1 MMLLEVCVGCANLS
15 RRLVV
20 CATLCLVSPAVVAAQ
35 ETLPPGAAPEA
46 SGVSQTPSSPV
57 FGEQEATPK
66 PALSIRSAA
75 NEIPLAGAVR
85 PEADYMIV
93 ANDRPTRWPPES
105 LWPVGHT
112 SPSTL
117 LAQQPATTHPAP
129 QHTGFKA
136 LLFETGADFKA
147 FPRRRSTWVILG
159 VGAGAAALALP
170 IDDEVNAHLAGS
182 NAADKFFVPGHV
194 IGSFPVQVGT
204 AAGLYFIGRYAL
216 PHAQGEPKT
225 NKVSHLGFDLTR
237 ALIVSQG
244 LTQGV
249 KLVFRKDRP
258 NGDCCGMPSGHA
270 AAAFATAA
278 VLERH
283 LGYRGAW
290 PTLVVATYVATS
302 RLHDNVHFLSDVIFG
317 SALGMASGW
326 AVVGRHGR
334 SGYALVPTPTRG
346 GMMVSVVRTVPPR

>member
-1 MMLLEVCVGCANLS
+1 MKGVSLSYRLAVSFVFLLI
-15 RRLVV
+15 
-20 CATLCLVSPAVVAAQ
+20 TAVVVSAQ
-35 ETLPPGAAPEA
+35 EAPLPDGSSDSSSSTQAAN
-46 SGVSQTPSSPV
+46 GQV
-57 FGEQEATPK
+57 FGEQESTPK
-66 PALSIRSAA
+66 PASPIRSAT
-75 NEIPLAGAVR
+75 NDITVSR
-85 PEADYMIV
+85 VVKPEADPIGIL
-93 ANDRPTRWPPES
+93 NDGATRWRPES
-105 LWPVGHT
+105 LWAIGDARPSAL
-112 SPSTL
+112 SP
-117 LAQQPATTHPAP
+117 QQPAATHPPP

-159 VGAGAAALALP
+159 VGAAAAALALP

-182 NAADKFFVPGHV
+182 NAADNFFAAGHI

-204 AAGLYFIGRYAL
+204 AAGLYLIGRYAM
-216 PHAQGEPKT
+216 PHAQGEPQT

-237 ALIVSQG
+237 ALIVSQA

-283 LGYRGAW
+283 FGYRGAW

-326 AVVGRHGR
+326 TVVGRHGR
-334 SGYALVPTPTRG
+334 SSYAMVPTPTRG
-346 GMMVSVVRTVPPR
+346 GMMLSLVRTVPPSR

>member
-1 MMLLEVCVGCANLS
+1 MKRVSLS
-15 RRLVV
+15 YRLVFSFILLLI
-20 CATLCLVSPAVVAAQ
+20 TAVVVSAQ
-35 ETLPPGAAPEA
+35 EAPLPGGASDS
-46 SGVSQTPSSPV
+46 SGATQAANGQV
-57 FGEQEATPK
+57 FGKQESTSTP
-66 PALSIRSAA
+66 ASSIRSVT
-75 NEIPLAGAVR
+75 NDIPLAGVVT
-85 PEADYMIV
+85 PEANPMGIL
-93 ANDRPTRWPPES
+93 NDNAIRRRPGS
-105 LWPVGHT
+105 LWAIEDAGSSAPNT
-112 SPSTL
+112 
-117 LAQQPATTHPAP
+117 QQPAATHPAP

-136 LLFETGADFKA
+136 LLFETGADFNA

-159 VGAGAAALALP
+159 VGAAAAALALP

-182 NAADKFFVPGHV
+182 NAVDNFFTAGHI
-194 IGSFPVQVGT
+194 IGSFPVQVET
-204 AAGLYFIGRYAL
+204 AAGLYLIGRYAL
-216 PHAQGEPKT
+216 PHAQGEPQT

-237 ALIVSQG
+237 ALIVSQA

-326 AVVGRHGR
+326 TVVGRHGR
-334 SGYALVPTPTRG
+334 SSYAMVPTPTRG
-346 GMMVSVVRTVPPR
+346 GMMLSLVRTVPSPR

>member
-1 MMLLEVCVGCANLS
+1 MTSVSSS
-15 RRLVV
+15 RSLVV
-20 CATLCLVSPAVVAAQ
+20 SLSLLLMSAVGATAQ
-35 ETLPPGAAPEA
+35 EAPLPGAATDSSVMQA
-46 SGVSQTPSSPV
+46 TSGQLFVEQTSS
-57 FGEQEATPK
+57 AK
-66 PALSIRSAA
+66 PASSIRSAINGTA
-75 NEIPLAGAVR
+75 FAGIFTPVAGPIGAPATSRIPEGLWTTR
-85 PEADYMIV
+85 EAHP
-93 ANDRPTRWPPES
+93 APLS
-105 LWPVGHT
+105 
-112 SPSTL
+112 
-117 LAQQPATTHPAP
+117 AQQPA

-136 LLFETGADFKA
+136 LLFETGSDFKA

-182 NAADKFFVPGHV
+182 NAADNFFAAGHI

-204 AAGLYFIGRYAL
+204 AAGLYLIGRYAL
-216 PHAQGEPKT
+216 PHTQGEPKT
-225 NKVSHLGFDLTR
+225 NKISHLGFDMTR
-237 ALIVSQG
+237 ALIMSQA

-326 AVVGRHGR
+326 TVVGRHGQ
-334 SGYALVPTPTRG
+334 SSYAMVPTPTRG
-346 GMMVSVVRTVPPR
+346 GMMLSLVRTVPPSR

>member
-1 MMLLEVCVGCANLS
+1 MKRVSVS
-15 RRLVV
+15 YRLVV
-20 CATLCLVSPAVVAAQ
+20 SFTLLLITDVVVSAQ
-35 ETLPPGAAPEA
+35 EAPLPGGA
-46 SGVSQTPSSPV
+46 SDSSSATQAANGQV
-57 FGEQEATPK
+57 FGEQEGTSK
-66 PALSIRSAA
+66 PALSFRSAT
-75 NEIPLAGAVR
+75 NDLPLAGVVTPEVDPLGILDGRATRR
-85 PEADYMIV
+85 PH
-93 ANDRPTRWPPES
+93 ES
-105 LWPVGHT
+105 LWAIGDA
-112 SPSTL
+112 SPSARST
-117 LAQQPATTHPAP
+117 QQPAATHPAP

-136 LLFETGADFKA
+136 LLFETGSDFKA
-147 FPRRRSTWVILG
+147 FPRRTSTWVILG

-182 NAADKFFVPGHV
+182 NAADNFFVAGKV

-204 AAGLYFIGRYAL
+204 AAGLYLIGRYAL
-216 PHAQGEPKT
+216 PHAQGEPQT

-237 ALIVSQG
+237 ALIVSQA

-326 AVVGRHGR
+326 TVVGRHGR
-334 SGYALVPTPTRG
+334 SSYAMVPTPTRG
-346 GMMVSVVRTVPPR
+346 GMMLSLVRTVSPPR

>member
-1 MMLLEVCVGCANLS
+1 MTSESVS
-15 RRLVV
+15 RHLVFF
-20 CATLCLVSPAVVAAQ
+20 ATLSLLLPVVASAQ
-35 ETLPPGAAPEA
+35 ETPLIGSTISSTSAVQAAEGQVRTERESAPPTLATGLAVKGMPLPRVFMPEGDPVRA
-46 SGVSQTPSSPV
+46 LDHRATRRPS
-57 FGEQEATPK
+57 ATPW
-66 PALSIRSAA
+66 PMGDANPSALC
-75 NEIPLAGAVR
+75 
-85 PEADYMIV
+85 
-93 ANDRPTRWPPES
+93 T
-105 LWPVGHT
+105 
-112 SPSTL
+112 
-117 LAQQPATTHPAP
+117 QQPAATPPPP

-147 FPRRRSTWVILG
+147 FPRRTSTWVILG

-182 NAADKFFVPGHV
+182 GAVGRFYAPGKYL
-194 IGSFPVQVGT
+194 GSFPVQVGT
-204 AAGLYFIGRYAL
+204 AAGLYVVGRYVM

-237 ALIVSQG
+237 ALIVSQA

-258 NGDCCGMPSGHA
+258 TGECCGMPSGHA

-278 VLERH
+278 VFERH

-290 PTLVVATYVATS
+290 PTLVVATYIATS
-302 RLHDNVHFLSDVIFG
+302 RLHDNVHFLSDVLFG

-326 AVVGRHGR
+326 TVVGRHGR
-334 SGYALVPTPTRG
+334 SSFAMVPTPTRG
-346 GMMVSVVRTVPPR
+346 GMMLSLVRTVPPRR